1 MQSIFIEGVIVGF
14 CIAAPVGPI
23 AALTLQ
29 RTTSDGRLAGIATG
43 MGAALADA
51 FYGGLAALGVTAVS
65 SFLADHRDLFLRAGG
80 VILCI
85 LGLRLLLAKR
95 FTRVRRQNHF
105 GLIRDFLSSVAL
117 TLTNP
122 MTLVAFA
129 AVFAAFG
136 IHAGRGHPLITVELV
151 GGVFVGSAAW
161 WLVLVG
167 LAAVL
172 RDRFHEDTLVWVNR
186 GVGVFVIVVGAL
198 YLCGAAASL
207 IKLPAHL
214 PKLPRS

>member
-1 MQSIFIEGVIVGF
+1 MRSIFFEGMIVGF

-29 RTTSDGRLAGIATG
+29 RTTSDGKMAGIATG
-43 MGAALADA
+43 LGAALADA
-51 FYGGLAALGVTAVS
+51 FYGALAALGVTAVS
-65 SFLADHRDLFLRAGG
+65 SFLADHRDLFLRLGG
-80 VILCI
+80 VILCV

-95 FTRVRRQNHF
+95 VTRARRPNHF
-105 GLIRDFLSSVAL
+105 GLMRDCASSLAL

-136 IHAGRGHPLITVELV
+136 IHAGRGHPLITIELV
-151 GGVFVGSAAW
+151 GGVFLGSAAW
-161 WLVLVG
+161 WFVLVG

-186 GVGVFVIVVGAL
+186 GVGVFVILVGAL

-207 IKLPAHL
+207 IKLPGHL
-214 PKLPRS
+214 PRLPRS